1 MKLIPFYQ
9 GKKPIEVAISL
20 LLGCE
25 ETEKLY
31 QNYWRLNDLYTL
43 YSIYQEMK
51 DEISNFIDI
60 YRRFK
65 EDHRSPEEISYLVS
79 ILEYTNLENYKNKL
93 AESN

>member
-1 MKLIPFYQ
+1 
-9 GKKPIEVAISL
+9 
-20 LLGCE
+20 
-25 ETEKLY
+25 
-31 QNYWRLNDLYTL
+31 
-43 YSIYQEMK
+43 MK

-79 ILEYTNLENYKNKL
+79 LLQEVADLENYKNKP